1 MIVEAR
7 TPGTVIYGTPAQF
20 RRAAARLGTEEPRVC
35 VEAIDAMAEAV
46 EYVFDN
52 DLCHCNHPL
61 HHGVVCRVCG
71 PTCVDLCFSDVR
83 CMAHDS

>member
-20 RRAAARLGTEEPRVC
+20 RRAAARLGTEEPYVC

-46 EYVFDN
+46 NQWILWENLRDAVGRMFD
-52 DLCHCNHPL
+52 L
-61 HHGVVCRVCG
+61 
-71 PTCVDLCFSDVR
+71 
-83 CMAHDS
+83 